1 MESEIALDKLDE
13 NDINRLLDVQSYFHL
28 IGVALPKNAEAILD
42 RLLKEGFIKHR
53 NKKYQITNLG
63 ALLFGKIFMSSMI
76 YIEERL
82 GLSFTK
88 TKIRLQHLKR
98 ELLRVVTL
106 YALAS

>member
-1 MESEIALDKLDE
+1 MLILLESWNRKMESEIALDKLTE

-63 ALLFGKIFMSSMI
+63 ALLFAKDLHEFDDL
-76 YIEERL
+76 Y
-82 GLSFTK
+82 GL
-88 TKIRLQHLKR
+88 
-98 ELLRVVTL
+98 
-106 YALAS
+106 Y

>member
-63 ALLFGKIFMSSMI
+63 ALLFAKDLHEFDDL
-76 YIEERL
+76 Y
-82 GLSFTK
+82 GL
-88 TKIRLQHLKR
+88 
-98 ELLRVVTL
+98 
-106 YALAS
+106 Y